1 MDLGVRVEGGI
12 VVEVGRAIVSRCSAS
27 DLGVGLRVHVEVRIG
42 VRGRVGVGIRVSV
55 SVRVRVK
62 VRTRARGSEQRH
74 TPVLVHRCGGG

>member
-12 VVEVGRAIVSRCSAS
+12 GVEVGRAIVRRCSAS

-55 SVRVRVK
+55 RAS
-62 VRTRARGSEQRH
+62 ARGR
-74 TPVLVHRCGGG
+74 